1 MDGSKFLI
9 LGGNGQLGKALQAQ
23 YPNAHVTNVAEL
35 DITDESSIKSYDWN
49 GIETILNA
57 AAYTNV
63 DGAETAEGREA
74 AWKVNAAAV
83 SYLAKAAI
91 EHDLILVHISTE
103 YVFNGTKSP
112 HTENEPL
119 TPLGVYAQSKAA
131 GELAVSTVPK
141 HYILRTS
148 WLIGEGANFVRTM
161 MSLAEK
167 NISPTIVADQIGR
180 PTFTATL
187 VSAIDNL
194 LSTEAPFGTYNVS
207 NGGEPASWAEIT
219 GAIFKELGRDDLRII
234 KTTTEQYYADKPES
248 APRPLLSTF
257 ELDKIR
263 AAGVALNDWREDLK
277 QYIKKELKK

>member
-1 MDGSKFLI
+1 MDDSKFLI